1 MQKIIIG
8 IALAI
13 VAAIVA
19 AALILTQTPPK
30 SPTQPSTGPQLNV
43 GKIYIYS
50 VEITGG
56 PSILAYYIPTD
67 AGLIYGEKVN
77 LTSYYFM
84 FKNGV
89 INILANTPQGLQK
102 VTYYE
107 RLLEVCRNSTTIA
120 TVAGEHITLSNSQC
134 SPSTSPLPTVKSL
147 DELIFIVQ
155 GLPGPTS
162 QSQWVRSGVAQ
173 TPFGQATV
181 YTNITQVPIMVGLN
195 AVLNYEKQV
204 LPDGTIYLL
213 KAQLAYGSQVAATL
227 TYTLRNITA
236 MAPELKAVVD
246 ELSKDVV
253 AANGG
258 GLDLLKVAEKIGMTF
273 DGGWPAAI
281 VFFDLQCPYCAQL
294 FKYNYTLFQ
303 GHKLV
308 LVDLVVHPGALE
320 AHQRLRCLYQT
331 APGQVIPTLRV
342 LYDRFLAGDA
352 NYTDVLPNQ
361 TCQVDVQAGMQ
372 LAQLLAGQSVGTPM
386 VVAVYPNGTY
396 TLTVGYDPA
405 SIAEALRG

>member
-1 MQKIIIG
+1 MQKIIIV

-19 AALILTQTPPK
+19 AALILTQTSPK
-30 SPTQPSTGPQLNV
+30 SPTQTPTGQG
-43 GKIYIYS
+43 GKVYVYLRE
-50 VEITGG
+50 VTGG
-56 PSILAYYIPTD
+56 LSILAYYIPTD

-89 INILANTPQGLQK
+89 INILANTPQGIQK

-107 RLLEVCRNSTTIA
+107 RLLEVCRNTTITA
-120 TVAGEHITLSNSQC
+120 TVAGERITLSSSQC

-147 DELIFIVQ
+147 DELIFLLVIPE
-155 GLPGPTS
+155 LPGPTS

-181 YTNITQVPIMVGLN
+181 YINITQVPIMIGLN
-195 AVLNYEKQV
+195 AVVNYEKQV
-204 LPDGTIYLL
+204 LPDGTIYLF
-213 KAQLAYGSQVAATL
+213 KAQLAYGSQVVATL
-227 TYTLRNITA
+227 TYTLKNITV
-236 MAPELKAVVD
+236 MVPELKAVVD

-281 VFFDLQCPYCAQL
+281 VFFDLQCRFCAEL

-308 LVDLVVHPGALE
+308 LVDLVVHPEALE

-331 APGQVIPTLRV
+331 APDQVIPTLRV

-361 TCQVDVQAGMQ
+361 TCQIDVETGMQ
-372 LAQLLAGQSVGTPM
+372 LAQLLAGQNVGTPM

-396 TLTVGYDPA
+396 RLTVGYDPA
-405 SIAEALRG
+405 SIAKALRG

>member
-1 MQKIIIG
+1 MQKIVIG

-30 SPTQPSTGPQLNV
+30 SLTQTPTGPQA
-43 GKIYIYS
+43 GKVYVYS
-50 VEITGG
+50 VEVTGG
-56 PSILAYYIPTD
+56 PSIVAYYIPTD

-89 INILANTPQGLQK
+89 INILANTPQGVQK
-102 VTYYE
+102 VTFYE
-107 RLLEVCRNSTTIA
+107 RLLKVCRNSTTTA
-120 TVAGEHITLSNSQC
+120 TVAGERITLSSSQC
-134 SPSTSPLPTVKSL
+134 SPSTSPLPVVKSL
-147 DELIFIVQ
+147 DELIFVVQ

-181 YTNITQVPIMVGLN
+181 YTNITQVPIMLGLN

-213 KAQLAYGSQVAATL
+213 KAQLAYGNQVAATL
-227 TYTLRNITA
+227 TYTLKNITA
-236 MAPELKAVVD
+236 MSPELKAVVD
-246 ELSKDVV
+246 ELSRDVV
-253 AANGG
+253 ATYGG

-281 VFFDLQCPYCAQL
+281 VFFDLQCPYCAML
-294 FKYNYTLFQ
+294 FKNDYTLFQ
-303 GHKLV
+303 GHRLV
-308 LVDLVVHPGALE
+308 LVDLLVHPEALE

-331 APGQVIPTLRV
+331 APDQVIPTLRV
-342 LYDRFLAGDA
+342 MYDRFLAGDV

-361 TCQVDVQAGMQ
+361 TCPVDVQAGMQ
-372 LAQLLAGQSVGTPM
+372 LAQLLVGQNVGTPM

-396 TLTVGYDPA
+396 RLTVGYDPV

>member
-1 MQKIIIG
+1 MQKIG

-19 AALILTQTPPK
+19 TALILTQTPSK
-30 SPTQPSTGPQLNV
+30 SPSQTPGSQLNV
-43 GKIYIYS
+43 GKVYVYS
-50 VEITGG
+50 VEVAGG

-84 FKNGV
+84 FKNGI
-89 INILANTPQGLQK
+89 INILANTPQGIQK
-102 VTYYE
+102 ITYYE
-107 RLLEVCRNSTTIA
+107 RLLEICRNSTTTVI
-120 TVAGEHITLSNSQC
+120 VAGERITLSNSQC

-147 DELIFIVQ
+147 DELIFVVQ

-162 QSQWVRSGVAQ
+162 QSQWVRSGIAQ

-181 YTNITQVPIMVGLN
+181 YTNITQVPIMIGLN

-204 LPDGTIYLL
+204 LPDGTIYLF
-213 KAQLAYGSQVAATL
+213 KAQLAYGSQVVATL
-227 TYTLRNITA
+227 IYTLKNITA
-236 MAPELKAVVD
+236 IAPELKAVVD

-253 AANGG
+253 ATNGG
-258 GLDLLKVAEKIGMTF
+258 GLDLLKVAEKIGMSF

-281 VFFDLQCPYCAQL
+281 VFFDLQCRFCAEL

-308 LVDLVVHPGALE
+308 LVDLVVHPEALE

-331 APGQVIPTLRV
+331 APDQVMPTLRV
-342 LYDRFLAGDA
+342 LYERFLAGDA
-352 NYTDVLPNQ
+352 NYTDVLPNK
-361 TCQVDVQAGMQ
+361 TCPVDVQAGMQ
-372 LAQLLAGQSVGTPM
+372 LAQLLAGQNVGTPM

-396 TLTVGYDPA
+396 RLTVGYRPDL
-405 SIAEALRG
+405 IAEALRG